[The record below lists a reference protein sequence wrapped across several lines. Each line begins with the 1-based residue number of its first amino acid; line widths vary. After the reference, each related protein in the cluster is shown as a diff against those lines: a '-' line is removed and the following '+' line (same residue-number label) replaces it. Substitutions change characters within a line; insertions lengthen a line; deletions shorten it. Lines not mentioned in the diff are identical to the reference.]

1 MGLGTDHITLVEASN
16 ASRTRSNSAFVRELW
31 ADESAATY
39 KANTVMSQL
48 VVILPF
54 TGQKGDTIHI
64 PRPVRGSASA
74 KVAENQVTLIATQAT
89 SSSIVINEH
98 WEYSTV
104 IEDIVKL
111 QADDA
116 LRQFVTDDAGYAL
129 ARRVDTALHNAGS
142 RFAGAHASPF
152 VAASTDYAKAV
163 VGTPSAGA
171 LVAWDPSAN
180 ANAGNASVLNDE
192 GIRLMHKELD
202 DNDVPSRQ
210 RYLVIPPV
218 EKASLLGIPR
228 FTEQAFV
235 GEVGADNSI
244 RTGRVGNLYGTEVYV
259 STQCPTVADTGT
271 ATDQRACLLFQREG
285 LILVE
290 QLKPRAQSQ
299 YKLEYLGDL
308 MVTDI
313 LFEPYL
319 LRPEAGIAIV
329 VPA

>member
-218 EKASLLGIPR
+218 EKASSSAFRASRSRRSLARLVRITLSEPVALATCMVLRSTFRPSARRSPTPAPR
-228 FTEQAFV
+228 LT
-235 GEVGADNSI
+235 S
-244 RTGRVGNLYGTEVYV
+244 
-259 STQCPTVADTGT
+259 
-271 ATDQRACLLFQREG
+271 
-285 LILVE
+285 
-290 QLKPRAQSQ
+290 
-299 YKLEYLGDL
+299 
-308 MVTDI
+308 
-313 LFEPYL
+313 
-319 LRPEAGIAIV
+319 
-329 VPA
+329 VPACSSSVRVSFWLSSSSPVRRASTSSNTSAT